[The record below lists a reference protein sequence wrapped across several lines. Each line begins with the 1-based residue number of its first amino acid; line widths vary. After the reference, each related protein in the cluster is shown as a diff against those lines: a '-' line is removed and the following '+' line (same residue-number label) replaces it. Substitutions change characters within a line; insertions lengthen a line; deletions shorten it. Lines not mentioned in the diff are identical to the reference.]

1 VTVRCRGAGAG
12 QGAVLEVEDSGPGIA
27 PALRAAVFQRYV
39 RLDHKTSG
47 NGLGLAIVRDI
58 AAAHR
63 ARIAIDSGPDGRGAL
78 FSVHF
83 PS

>member
-1 VTVRCRGAGAG
+1 
-12 QGAVLEVEDSGPGIA
+12 
-27 PALRAAVFQRYV
+27 V

-58 AAAHR
+58 AAAHA
-63 ARIAIDSGPDGRGAL
+63 ARIAIDSAPDGRGAL
-78 FSVHF
+78 FSVYF